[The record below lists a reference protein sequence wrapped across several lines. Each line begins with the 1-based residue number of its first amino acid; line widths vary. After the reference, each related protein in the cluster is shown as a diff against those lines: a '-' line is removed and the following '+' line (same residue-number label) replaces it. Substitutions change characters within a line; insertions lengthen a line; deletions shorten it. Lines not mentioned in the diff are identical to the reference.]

1 MKTTEQFT
9 LEAKKI
15 HGDKYDYS
23 KVEYINAKTK
33 VIIICK
39 THGDFLQNPTG
50 HLSGKICKKCSC
62 ENRRYTTEEIILEAK
77 KIHGDKYDYSKVEYT
92 GATSKII
99 INCKKHGDFLQQANL
114 HIMGSGCVK
123 CFRDNNPILQRS
135 NNEEFIKKAKEKHGD
150 KYDYSKVKY
159 TSSGERVIII
169 CKVHGEFLQTP
180 AKHFTGGCKLCGV
193 LMQTNKRSSNTERF
207 IEKARVIHGDKYDYS
222 KVEYINSLKKVII
235 ICKEH
240 GEFLQIA
247 GSHLQGH
254 QCKICSTNI
263 TANKQRSNNE
273 EFIEKAKEKHG
284 DKYDYSKVEYINSN
298 TKVIIICKE
307 HGDFLQDAGGHLTGR
322 GCKMCAIQL
331 SSVRQTSN
339 KEEFVEKA
347 KLIHGDKYDYS
358 NLEYEKDRSKVVI
371 TCKIH
376 GDFTQTARDHLCGNG
391 CSKCGK
397 VYKKN
402 TNEYIE
408 DAKKVHGDKYD
419 YSKTIFKRAK
429 DKIII
434 TCKKHGDFEQ
444 EAYCHSIG
452 VGCPVCMNK
461 TEAKLY
467 EKIVSIFPSLL
478 KQFRQEWCINQISK
492 TNKYLPFDFCI
503 PEYKIIIE
511 LDGPQHFRQI
521 MNWKTP
527 EEQFENDKF
536 KEECANNNGY
546 SVIRLLQ
553 EDVMNDTYDWVKEL
567 CDAIEQIKPS
577 NEITNIYLSKN
588 NEYDNF

>member
-23 KVEYINAKTK
+23 KVQYINAKTK

-62 ENRRYTTEEIILEAK
+62 ENRRYTTEEIVLEAK
-77 KIHGDKYDYSKVEYT
+77 KIHGDKYDYSKVEYN

-99 INCKKHGDFLQQANL
+99 INCKQHGDFLQQANL
-114 HIMGSGCVK
+114 HITGSGCVK
-123 CFRDNNPILQRS
+123 CFRDNNLILQRS

-159 TSSGERVIII
+159 TNCVERVIII

-180 AKHFTGGCKLCGV
+180 AKHLTGGCKLCGV

-263 TANKQRSNNE
+263 TANKQRRNNE

-307 HGDFLQDAGGHLTGR
+307 HGEFLQDAGRHLQGR

-331 SSVRQTSN
+331 SSIRQTSN

-358 NLEYEKDRSKVVI
+358 NLEYVKDRSKVVI
-371 TCKIH
+371 TCKVH

-419 YSKTIFKRAK
+419 YSKTIFKTAK

-452 VGCPVCMNK
+452 VGCSKCSIHKKYSTLQIRWLELLSKLKNIQIKHAENIGEFSIPNTRYKADGYCKETNTIYEFHGTIYHGDPRCCNPVDCNYLGK
-461 TEAKLY
+461 NYGELY
-467 EKIVSIFPSLL
+467 ERTI
-478 KQFRQEWCINQISK
+478 QR
-492 TNKYLPFDFCI
+492 
-503 PEYKIIIE
+503 
-511 LDGPQHFRQI
+511 
-521 MNWKTP
+521 
-527 EEQFENDKF
+527 EEQIRNLGYNLVVMWEHDWNKINNSIRILQKKF
-536 KEECANNNGY
+536 R
-546 SVIRLLQ
+546 S
-553 EDVMNDTYDWVKEL
+553 TH
-567 CDAIEQIKPS
+567 
-577 NEITNIYLSKN
+577 
-588 NEYDNF
+588 